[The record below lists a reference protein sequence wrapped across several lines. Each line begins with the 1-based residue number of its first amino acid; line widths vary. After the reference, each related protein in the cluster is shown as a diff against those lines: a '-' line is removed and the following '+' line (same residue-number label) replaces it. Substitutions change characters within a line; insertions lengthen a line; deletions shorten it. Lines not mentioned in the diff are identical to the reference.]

1 MASLIP
7 LAKPKDFPLELQLE
21 WYKIRDLFFGM
32 NSMQQDI
39 MLALQLAKACKYPDA
54 EYLVKMCENAQ
65 TPKEVKKVFKHSGWN
80 DARALCF
87 SFQFRIGTLQN
98 MSSNLERSS
107 NLGYAWAQ
115 SILSWYSSTCNPFEF
130 ASLSARQG
138 ERDGFY
144 ILGSLFQSGKK
155 CIASTSKAKNN
166 WLIASNLGCVYAMAS
181 LADILPES
189 SAQAWSFR
197 SRAAKLGY
205 TFQFSARFDQI
216 VKNNP
221 QNDVLFIIGQTLHGN
236 IHEHERLIFK
246 RTAYLHVITGSAKKA
261 VAFYLHQ
268 IESYRNAVLE
278 WIKVGRKLKVCRDI
292 RKVIG
297 MLIWNTRGEALY

>member
-1 MASLIP
+1 MASLVQ
-7 LAKPKDFPLELQLE
+7 PKDFPLELQLE
-21 WYKIRDLFFGM
+21 WYKIRDMFFGM

-39 MLALQLAKACKYPDA
+39 MLALQLAKSCKYPDA
-54 EYLVKMCENAQ
+54 EYLVKMCGNAQ
-65 TPKEVKKVFKHSGWN
+65 TPKEVKKVFENPDWN

-87 SFQFRIGTLQN
+87 SFQFRIGSLQI

-107 NLGYAWAQ
+107 NLGYAFAQ
-115 SILSWYSSTCNPFEF
+115 SILSWYSSTCNPFEL

-155 CIASTSKAKNN
+155 CIASMSKAKEN
-166 WLIASNLGCVYAMAS
+166 WLISSKLGSVYAMAS
-181 LADILPES
+181 LADILPNS
-189 SAQAWSFR
+189 SAQ
-197 SRAAKLGY
+197 
-205 TFQFSARFDQI
+205 
-216 VKNNP
+216 NN
-221 QNDVLFIIGQTLHGN
+221 VLFIIGQTLHGN

-246 RTAYLHVITGSAKKA
+246 RSADFHVIIGSAKKA
-261 VAFYLHQ
+261 VAFYIHQ
-268 IESYRNAVLE
+268 VEAYRNAVLE

-297 MLIWNTRGEALY
+297 MLIWNSRGEALY